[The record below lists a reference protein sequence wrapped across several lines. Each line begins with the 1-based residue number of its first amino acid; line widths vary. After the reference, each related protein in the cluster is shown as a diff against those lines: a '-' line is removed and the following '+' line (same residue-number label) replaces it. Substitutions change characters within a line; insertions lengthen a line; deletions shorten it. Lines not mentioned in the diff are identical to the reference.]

1 MENIKDQNS
10 KILYSDFRKQIL
22 EDYKLAFYIRNI
34 GLTCKKD
41 ILKGKE
47 LVNIAIAKT
56 LRKGDNNSESYSNLT
71 SQIIS
76 KSVSITE
83 LCNTKTIS
91 VEKQILQL
99 LEFAKKTKN
108 SNEKKVAY
116 CSIRNIRT
124 LDRNFWETISIA
136 ADLQLPI
143 AVSVWN
149 DGNELIEKKNL
160 TDTKKYLSES
170 LQNLEQKI
178 NEKKLLIFN
187 VKGWDYSGIIKI
199 YMNGISLCRNSKVPV
214 IFNVE
219 EMMQL
224 EKNPNIIKNKFQ
236 YEKEYDPII
245 KMYDWIIDNNIA
257 SIEELEE
264 IIQSYNVVSDVG
276 N

>member
-1 MENIKDQNS
+1 MKYIKNQNS
-10 KILYSDFRKQIL
+10 KILYSDFRKQIV
-22 EDYKLAFYIRNI
+22 EDYKFAVYSRNI
-34 GLTCKKD
+34 GITCKKN

-56 LRKGDNNSESYSNLT
+56 LREGDNNFESYGNLV
-71 SQIIS
+71 SQIIN

-83 LCNTKTIS
+83 LCNTKAIS
-91 VEKQILQL
+91 TETQMLQL

-116 CSIRNIRT
+116 GSIRNIRT
-124 LDRNFWETISIA
+124 HDKSFWETISIA
-136 ADLQLPI
+136 ADLQLPM

-149 DGNELIEKKNL
+149 DGSELIEEKNQA
-160 TDTKKYLSES
+160 DTKKYLLES
-170 LQNLEQKI
+170 LQKLEQKI

-199 YMNGISLCRNSKVPV
+199 YMNRISLCRNSKVPV
-214 IFNVE
+214 IFNIE

-224 EKNPNIIKNKFQ
+224 EKNSDTLKNKLE
-236 YEKEYDPII
+236 YEKEYDPIT
-245 KMYDWIIDNNIA
+245 KMYDWIINNNIA

-264 IIQSYNVVSDVG
+264 IKKRIEKEVVL